1 MGKKRGG
8 GGKGGGSSSKHQ
20 ISNKN
25 DHPLQAVVLADSF
38 NTKFR
43 PITLE
48 KPKMLLPLVNV
59 PMLEYT
65 LEFLASSGVKE
76 IILFCSW
83 HADKYKAYVKASP
96 KWNEDVVKIIS
107 RPQCQDAGSAL
118 RELDE
123 VSIIKSDPFILLSG
137 DVVANINLSNIVDL
151 HKARRKESKSN
162 IMTMVFMRTHSN
174 NRVRTLKTTS
184 RSSLTPRRGSCFN
197 TMMIPKRRRY
207 RLMGRHR

>member
-1 MGKKRGG
+1 M
-8 GGKGGGSSSKHQ
+8 
-20 ISNKN
+20 
-25 DHPLQAVVLADSF
+25 VLADSF
-38 NTKFR
+38 NTEFR
-43 PITLE
+43 DTLE

-123 VSIIKSDPFILLSG
+123 VSFIKSDPFILLSG
-137 DVVANINLSNIVDL
+137 VVVANINLSNIIDL

-162 IMTMVFMRTHSN
+162 IMTMVLCALTA
-174 NRVRTLKTTS
+174 TTACARS
-184 RSSLTPRRGSCFN
+184 RRPHGRR
-197 TMMIPKRRRY
+197 
-207 RLMGRHR
+207 